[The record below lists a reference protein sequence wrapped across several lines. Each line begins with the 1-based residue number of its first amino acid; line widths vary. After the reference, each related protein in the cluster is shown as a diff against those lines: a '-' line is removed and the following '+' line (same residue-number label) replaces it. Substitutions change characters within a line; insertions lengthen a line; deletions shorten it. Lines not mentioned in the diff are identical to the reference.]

1 MIIQKLLL
9 LESEAQEAMRTLEKE
24 QVLLAKKAEEDL
36 AHRIT
41 KLESEQNAAIK
52 LLEQNTEA
60 ETMTAIAKI
69 KMDYKQKESNLIR
82 AFAANR
88 NTWEDEIVQ
97 EILHIDPPIKASGS

>member
-36 AHRIT
+36 AHRIA
-41 KLESEQNAAIK
+41 KIESEQNAAIK
-52 LLEQNTEA
+52 ILEQRSQD
-60 ETMTAIAKI
+60 ETMAAITKI
-69 KMDYKQKESNLIR
+69 KADYKQKESDLIA

-88 NTWEDEIVQ
+88 NTWKEKIVQ
-97 EILHIDPPIKASGS
+97 EILYDTP